1 MPTYVPKY
9 FTGRENF
16 TNAIITIS
24 FFFQVSE
31 ASDVWALGLILYQ
44 MLFGTHFSPF
54 DLNRINQEL
63 LIQRQLEAFMMI
75 YNELTS
81 FRIFITGRI
90 LGIIES
96 QNQADQEIIA
106 QLIEVIAVFQ
116 FPKFGY

>member
-1 MPTYVPKY
+1 MQP
-9 FTGRENF
+9 
-16 TNAIITIS
+16 IITNS

-31 ASDVWALGLILYQ
+31 ASDVWGLGLILYQ
-44 MLFGTHFSPF
+44 MLFGTHFYPF

-90 LGIIES
+90 LAIIES
-96 QNQADQEIIA
+96 QNQANQEIIA
-106 QLIEVIAVFQ
+106 QLIEVIAVCFFLSQ
-116 FPKFGY
+116 IWLLKITI